1 MRKFDALFGR
11 AGKGFKQSR
20 TRKRAL
26 KLAHGLLNCMGRR
39 TVTGMITA
47 SGQQFKDWTAAYRL
61 FNGSRMDVSEL
72 FSTIRKE
79 LIADHLSGQ
88 HPVYA
93 HMDDTST
100 RKRGKKIAGTSW
112 MRDPLGPPF
121 HTNFIWGQRFIQLS
135 MSLPEQPGPSRTR
148 AIPVDFHHCPSVKK
162 PAKTDGSP
170 SWQEYRER
178 QKKAKLS
185 KVGSDRIVS
194 LRQNLDL
201 EGAKNRPLIISVDG
215 SYTNETVIKNLPE
228 NTTLIGRIRKDCCLH
243 QLPDTTQKGVGR
255 NRVYGEKIPTPE
267 QVRQSEDYPWTEVEA
282 WAAGKIHTFN
292 VKVIKDLRWRKAGAK
307 DLQLISIRPLG
318 YRLTK
323 KSKML
328 YRQPAYLICTD
339 PGLNINELLQAYL
352 WRWEIEVNI
361 RDEKTLLGCGQ
372 AQVRK
377 PVPVEKVPAFTVA
390 VYAMLLIAA
399 QKAQTKQTGTELPRA
414 KWYRRK
420 PSSRES
426 TTDMINKFR
435 SQVWAKNVNIN
446 FSHFVKLQQQMQSR
460 RNTLNPTMSA
470 LFYMRN

>member
-1 MRKFDALFGR
+1 MEFDTLFGQ
-11 AGKGFKQSR
+11 ADKAFKQSR
-20 TRKRAL
+20 TAKRAL
-26 KLAHGLLNCMGRR
+26 DLAHGLLNCMGRS
-39 TVTGMITA
+39 TITGMITA
-47 SGQQFKDWTAAYRL
+47 NGQQFKDWTAAYRL
-61 FNGSRMDVSEL
+61 FNGSRMNVDEL
-72 FSTIRKE
+72 FSAIRKD
-79 LIADHLSGQ
+79 LVTNHLSEQ
-88 HPVYA
+88 QPVYA
-93 HMDDTST
+93 HMDDTNL

-121 HTNFIWGQRFIQLS
+121 HTNFIWGQRFVQLS
-135 MSLPEQPGPSRTR
+135 MSLPEQPGPSRSR

-162 PAKTDGSP
+162 PAKTDDP
-170 SWQEYRER
+170 STWTEYREK

-185 KVGSDRIVS
+185 KVGSERIIS

-201 EGAKNRPLIISVDG
+201 EGAKSRPLIISVDG

-267 QVRQSEDYPWTEVEA
+267 QVRQSEEYSWIDVDA
-282 WAAGKIHTFN
+282 WAAGKTHTFN
-292 VKVIKDLRWRKAGAK
+292 VKVIKEVRWRKAGARN
-307 DLQLISIRPLG
+307 LQLVIIRPLG

-323 KSKML
+323 KSKIL

-339 PGLNINELLQAYL
+339 PDLNINDLLQAYL

-361 RDEKTLLGCGQ
+361 RDEKTLLGSGQ

-399 QKAQTKQTGTELPRA
+399 RKAQNEQTNAELPRA
-414 KWYRRK
+414 KWYKRK
-420 PSSRES
+420 PLSRES
-426 TTDMINKFR
+426 TTDMINKLR
-435 SQVWAKNVNIN
+435 SQIWAKNANIN
-446 FSHFVKLQQQMQSR
+446 FSHFVNLQQQMQSR
-460 RNTLNPTMSA
+460 RNTLDPTMSA
-470 LFYMRN
+470 VFYMRN